1 MKQAWKAMQNRSVWE
16 NSVLLDHDIIRGL
29 EKDIIRL
36 LSISNSN
43 QRVNEVMNK
52 IDLII
57 EYATEMGMELEKCGC
72 GKSARNNLY
81 RAREERAREV

>member
-36 LSISNSN
+36 LSISNNN

-57 EYATEMGMELEKCGC
+57 ELAIELGIKLGQCEQGQCVLQ
-72 GKSARNNLY
+72 RLY
-81 RAREERAREV
+81 RTREERAREV